1 MHQKQPAIYIVASKK
16 NGTIYTG
23 VTSNLSKRIWEHKE
37 EITKG
42 FVSKYGC
49 KILVYYENFDEM
61 NYAIEREKQIKSGSR
76 KKKLKLIEDF
86 NPNWKDLYEHI
97 CS

>member
-1 MHQKQPAIYIVASKK
+1 MYQKQPAIYIIANQK

-37 EITKG
+37 EITKV
-42 FVSKYGC
+42 FASKYGC

-61 NYAIEREKQIKSGSR
+61 NYAIEREKQIKAGSR

-86 NPNWKDLYEHI
+86 NPSWKDLYEHI